1 MVLGEAHCD
10 PGVFLQKAIFYE
22 MIIRKFPSCIICY
35 YDHWSASSII
45 YNLSRWQEPFAHG
58 PAATVSRSALW
69 FCNLL
74 LYSLL
79 KKTGVLLD
87 LKK

>member
-1 MVLGEAHCD
+1 
-10 PGVFLQKAIFYE
+10 
-22 MIIRKFPSCIICY
+22 MIIRKLPSYIICY
-35 YDHWSASSII
+35 YDYRSALSI
-45 YNLSRWQEPFAHG
+45 NLSHSQEPFAHG

-69 FCNLL
+69 FRNLL

-79 KKTGVLLD
+79 KKTGVLPD